1 VRDSDASLP
10 LAALPQP
17 ASQPVATY
25 VPLQPVHDP
34 KLPEEH
40 VRDRVC
46 DSDWQAPVGS
56 ADW

>member
-1 VRDSDASLP
+1 MRASVSSLP
-10 LAALPQP
+10 LAALPHP
-17 ASQPVATY
+17 AVQPVAAY

-34 KLPEEH
+34 KLPKEH

-56 ADW
+56 ADR